1 MSFAPIKKAVFLF
14 LFCLAPN
21 FNLLA
26 ENLEISLIAASSVS
40 DSLPS
45 EIFHGIPFKPEP
57 GAEFVKIHLHFN
69 RSVEISRIAVQ
80 FCEGP
85 ILNPIST
92 YINFDE
98 ASVSLRPEKSNP
110 KNTLESKKRKFSAV
124 RSVTV
129 NFGANRDICVKDIRF
144 YDKDEKPYKI
154 IPDLLVPGSVSASS
168 TLAPATSYAATNLF
182 DSRYEYAWASQGE
195 SGNTKLDF
203 NFKND
208 VTIEAIKFWNGY
220 QRSDVHCYSNSRLR
234 VVRVSG
240 DGDFKETLKV
250 QDVMGSQTLK
260 LKQKFLGKNI
270 TLEILSVWRGKQ
282 YKDIALSEIRFFDG
296 KNWFMPDPSESLKSV
311 SRKNRADFHAAGL
324 DYVINKSIANKN
336 WTFRF
341 RSDGSFYATGTKM
354 IEGSTNSFYALGN
367 YEVKA
372 IEPEGISLRIFG
384 VLREKSEES
393 EGDCNGCGRNCNQE
407 SAMDDGPNKDK
418 ESIFQDFIRIE
429 KSGNDLADIRNTGKR
444 RRLQFGVL
452 KKLRKSSDL

>member
-1 MSFAPIKKAVFLF
+1 MNFAPIKKARLLF
-14 LFCLAPN
+14 LLSFVT
-21 FNLLA
+21 NLNLWA
-26 ENLEISLIAASSVS
+26 ENLEISLIAASSVA

-45 EIFHGIPFKPEP
+45 EIFRGTPFKPEP

-69 RSVEISRIAVQ
+69 RSAQISRIAVQ

-98 ASVSLRPEKSNP
+98 ASVSLRPDKNNP
-110 KNTLESKKRKFSAV
+110 KNTLESRKRKFSAV

-144 YDKDEKPYKI
+144 YGKDEKPYKI

-195 SGNTKLDF
+195 SDRTRLDF
-203 NFKND
+203 GFRD
-208 VTIEAIKFWNGY
+208 EVTIEAIKFWNGY
-220 QRSDVHCYSNSRLR
+220 QRSDVHCYSNSRLKS
-234 VVRVSG
+234 VKVSG
-240 DGDFKETLKV
+240 DGGFSETLRI
-250 QDVMGSQTLK
+250 QDVMGPQTLK
-260 LKQKFLGKNI
+260 LKQKFVGKSL

-282 YKDIALSEIRFFDG
+282 YKDVALSEIRFFDG

-324 DYVINKSIANKN
+324 DHVINKSIADKN

-367 YEVKA
+367 YEIKA
-372 IEPEGISLRIFG
+372 VESEAISLRIFG
-384 VLREKSEES
+384 VLREKSEDS

-407 SAMDDGPNKDK
+407 SAADDGPSTDK

-429 KSGNDLADIRNTGKR
+429 KSGSDSADIRNTGKR
-444 RRLQFGVL
+444 RRLQFSVL